1 MALGHHFFHLPLD
14 NGWRIAYD
22 SCMTHGREQ
31 LADWIERRGVNQ
43 REAASLL
50 SMDHTF
56 LNGIL
61 TGRRS
66 PGLATA
72 VSIERCTGIPVEAW
86 MPTADGKNAERVV
99 ALAGKRK

>member
-1 MALGHHFFHLPLD
+1 MQ
-14 NGWRIAYD
+14 
-22 SCMTHGREQ
+22 HGRLQ

-43 REAASLL
+43 REAAEILE
-50 SMDHTF
+50 MDHTF

-72 VSIERCTGIPVEAW
+72 VAIERRTGVPVEAW
-86 MPTADGKNAERVV
+86 MPTSSGKTAERIP
-99 ALAGKRK
+99 ALAAKRK